1 MWGGESEVR
10 EGREDYPDTLKM
22 TRKYQI
28 RLGGLPKSL
37 RKQTPLKL
45 ANDGSKCHPEEQTL
59 TYLAS

>member
-1 MWGGESEVR
+1 MWGRQSEVR
-10 EGREDYPDTLKM
+10 EGKEDYLDTLKM

-45 ANDGSKCHPEEQTL
+45 ANGGSKYRPEE
-59 TYLAS
+59 